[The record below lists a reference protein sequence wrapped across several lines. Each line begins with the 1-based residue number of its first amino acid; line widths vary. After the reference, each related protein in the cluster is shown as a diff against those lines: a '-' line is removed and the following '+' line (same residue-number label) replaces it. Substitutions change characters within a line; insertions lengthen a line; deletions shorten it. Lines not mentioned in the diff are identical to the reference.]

1 MSSTELTMERC
12 EACHAGAPRVPDEE
26 RPALLQQI
34 PDWNLV
40 EVKDEPRLRRT
51 YTFDDYAPCLAFTQ
65 AVGNLAI
72 EEDHHPSILVVWG
85 KVTVTW
91 WTHAIR
97 DLHRND
103 FIMAAK
109 SDEIYAQMRA

>member
-1 MSSTELTMERC
+1 MTILKSERC
-12 EACHAGAPRVPDEE
+12 EACRPDSI
-26 RPALLQQI
+26 PATPEVRQQFSAQI
-34 PDWNLV
+34 PEWSLI
-40 EVKDEPRLRRT
+40 EIKAEPRLRRT
-51 YTFDDYAPCLAFTQ
+51 YTLPDYESSLALTQ
-65 AVGNLAI
+65 RIGQLAI
-72 EEDHHPSILVVWG
+72 AEDHHPSILTIWG

-109 SDEIYAQMRA
+109 CDEAYAQIIS